1 MGSIGTHFGS
11 KLGYT
16 KGLTR
21 FSKVAIQ
28 ATAQMVA
35 DNTRKTL
42 AYRES
47 TCMNLSVTCPYEIIA
62 YSVLKHI
69 ISTRMH
75 TISRQVSPL
84 IYGPLR
90 KRILCKI
97 QLTLTFHKHEVMSS
111 GLFTCRNVEK
121 IYSGLYF
128 HDH

>member
-1 MGSIGTHFGS
+1 MGSIGAHFGS

-47 TCMNLSVTCPYEIIA
+47 TCNLSVSCPYEIIA

-69 ISTRMH
+69 NTTRIH
-75 TISRQVSPL
+75 TIS
-84 IYGPLR
+84 
-90 KRILCKI
+90 
-97 QLTLTFHKHEVMSS
+97 
-111 GLFTCRNVEK
+111 
-121 IYSGLYF
+121 
-128 HDH
+128 